1 MNSLVFILYAGIVT
15 FASLRPGIGGGIEHM
30 DKLTHLLAYYI
41 FAVLGYR
48 ILKARGYYLYV
59 CLGIIAYGGLME
71 VAQSYMPGRD
81 MSGYDF
87 LANTLGVVLGA
98 VVVNLRHPIPKA

>member
-1 MNSLVFILYAGIVT
+1 MTTSGKNFR
-15 FASLRPGIGGGIEHM
+15 LRT
-30 DKLTHLLAYYI
+30 KS
-41 FAVLGYR
+41 
-48 ILKARGYYLYV
+48 YYLYV

-71 VAQSYMPGRD
+71 LAQSYTPGRM

-98 VVVNLRHPIPKA
+98 IIVNRRK

>member
-1 MNSLVFILYAGIVT
+1 MNTVVFILYAGVVT
-15 FASLRPGIGGGIEHM
+15 FASLRPGIDGGIEHL

-48 ILKARGYYLYV
+48 ALKARRYYLHL

-71 VAQSYMPGRD
+71 VAQSYMPGRM

-98 VVVNLRHPIPKA
+98 IVVNRRK